1 MDELENEFHA
11 FASSKTLGSLTMAR
25 LDKFV
30 KEKGIKPDGRIK
42 KADLVTAVEDYFKKH
57 FDI

>member
-1 MDELENEFHA
+1 
-11 FASSKTLGSLTMAR
+11 MAR